1 MAVKQRALE
10 VKETRRSVMALVEIF
25 ALLFFSAGSLAQHVR
40 VEHSVS
46 GFVGSQLALRCQ
58 FVDPGKTVTV
68 TQVAWV
74 KDPAGTKINLAVH
87 NPDLGTTYPSV
98 PEIGDR
104 FRFRAPSLTDATLII
119 DPLQMRDD
127 GIYSCEFAT
136 FPEGNQEGTTNL
148 TILARPTNTGTA
160 LLVRAGAA
168 EVAVASCRSSGGKP
182 PSVISWRG
190 AVMHNTSS
198 ETVLE
203 SDGTSTVTGKFLAVP
218 TGHMD
223 GEEVECIVTQ
233 QTLEMPLAIP
243 IALSIQYP
251 PIVTIEGY
259 DGDWFLNREH
269 ASITCNVKANPTAD
283 TYNWKMN
290 GGEMPSSIR
299 VVGHQLTV
307 DSVSYKVNG
316 TFTCEASNSL
326 GTSSGSV
333 DIVVREHKLSESS
346 NAGAIA
352 GGVIGGILAL
362 LLVVC
367 LVGFILHRRRAAG
380 QASGSYSPKTRVFGA
395 RNGDPGPRPD
405 FTYRPDSDSERG
417 PSLAP
422 TTTVTNTY
430 NNTVAT
436 PLRGAEEDSPD
447 SPPPLP
453 WRDEGMMDEEGGMFL
468 AEKPTDMPA
477 EDDMESQRDG
487 SIISKKPVY
496 V

>member
-1 MAVKQRALE
+1 
-10 VKETRRSVMALVEIF
+10 MALVEIF

-46 GFVGSQLALRCQ
+46 GFVGSQMALRCQ

-326 GTSSGSV
+326 GKSSGSV
-333 DIVVREHKLSESS
+333 DIVVRDVPLQSGSATGAIVGGIIAAIVILTVLVTAFLIFRRQRKNAQDANEEDDLQPPSYKPPPPKVVLDDSGKTENEHLMEDIPLRNAYYETNAEDSPKVTFTHEYSEEGDEDVKSPLDPRGDYVENVNPIYNGMGEGEGEEHRKSQEFVSS
-346 NAGAIA
+346 NA
-352 GGVIGGILAL
+352 
-362 LLVVC
+362 
-367 LVGFILHRRRAAG
+367 
-380 QASGSYSPKTRVFGA
+380 
-395 RNGDPGPRPD
+395 
-405 FTYRPDSDSERG
+405 
-417 PSLAP
+417 
-422 TTTVTNTY
+422 
-430 NNTVAT
+430 
-436 PLRGAEEDSPD
+436 
-447 SPPPLP
+447 
-453 WRDEGMMDEEGGMFL
+453 M
-468 AEKPTDMPA
+468 
-477 EDDMESQRDG
+477 
-487 SIISKKPVY
+487 Y